1 MKKTIKFLGSTNYD
15 VRVIITLSIMYL
27 YKVDIRVFWI
37 YAIFLTLSDTK
48 TFDVVEENFKIILFR
63 IILEWI
69 AFIGLIVI
77 IFPKEQN
84 ISSIIW
90 LIIWAA
96 ILKFLYKPIVIEK
109 VE

>member
-1 MKKTIKFLGSTNYD
+1 MKKTIKFLGSTAYD
-15 VRVIITLSIMYL
+15 IRVIITLSIMYL

-37 YAIFLTLSDTK
+37 YVIFLALSDTK
-48 TFDVVEENFKIILFR
+48 TFDVIEQNANIILFR

-77 IFPKEQN
+77 IFPKEKN
-84 ISSIIW
+84 IYSIIW

-96 ILKFLYKPIVIEK
+96 ILKFLYKPIVSEK
-109 VE
+109 K